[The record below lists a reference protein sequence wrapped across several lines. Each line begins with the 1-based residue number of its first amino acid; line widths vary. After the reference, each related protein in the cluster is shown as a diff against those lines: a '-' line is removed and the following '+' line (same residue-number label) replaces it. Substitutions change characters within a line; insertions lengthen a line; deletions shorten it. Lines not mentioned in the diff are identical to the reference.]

1 MKHFASLAFLLF
13 SFGAFAQWELMT
25 PIKTRSEF
33 PAIKMV
39 SDAVGYA
46 IDDPLGAILRT
57 HDGGAHWE
65 RMVNGLSDDPRAM
78 HWWDAQ
84 RGIVVGESGSVYRT
98 TDGFATIA
106 GSNDPSYGHLSC
118 VFFINDTLGW
128 MGSES
133 GRIYR
138 STDGGASWALTNSGQ
153 GSSNYMTAI
162 QFLDTEVGYASCAG
176 GGKVL
181 KSTDG
186 GLNWQNV
193 GPTDQLVLVNDLHF
207 YNDQLGVGVGSAGEV
222 IRTTDGGA
230 TWDSIPS
237 NTTYTMN
244 DLDVQGDVMVACGWW
259 GRTIRSTDAGLTW
272 TEVQVGGVEHRSVS
286 LLPSGAGLLGTDGR
300 IMCTHDMGLT
310 WELLVEGTWHTR
322 INKVSFMDADTG
334 VAIGWATMGG
344 FEGGLLRTTDGG
356 RHWSKAG
363 GGGLGVHLSP
373 EGDGCLGG
381 SSGAF
386 ARTTDGF
393 ATRLPGNGPDMA
405 IRCAWSFDASTHLV
419 GGGHVNG
426 GIYRTTDSGLSWTRV
441 LDQGNIIIS
450 DLYFVNDLLGFAV
463 GEDGNSH
470 RTMDGG
476 LTWED
481 IPAGGGHTVF
491 FVDEQHGWTKNFRTT
506 DGGDTWIPMGGT
518 PQSTMSLFFTDPD
531 KGYAVSSSAQTV
543 RTMDGGITWENI
555 LPEITNAL
563 VGDAALVDGYI
574 VIGCNN
580 GDIFRAQVACPS
592 APVVPLITD
601 LGGSLC
607 TTTNGTVQ
615 WYLDDEPLPDGDT
628 PCIDATE
635 PGLYHVVVTD
645 ALGCVSAPSATV
657 QVVSTGL
664 HTADTGIAA
673 RLVPNP
679 ATLTVRLTRA
689 DASPALLT
697 FLDSQGRT
705 VRTERIRGNDST
717 IDVSGLTPGLYLLR
731 VAGPDDVDVLRLVKE

>member
-1 MKHFASLAFLLF
+1 MKRFVIPTFLLF
-13 SFGAFAQWELMT
+13 PFGTFAQWELTT

-39 SDAVGYA
+39 DGTTGYA

-65 RMVNGLSDDPRAM
+65 RMADNLGNSPRAM
-78 HWWDAQ
+78 HLWDAQ

-98 TDGFATIA
+98 TDGFTTISS
-106 GSNDPSYGHLSC
+106 SNDPTRGHLSC

-128 MGSES
+128 MGTEG

-138 STDGGASWALTNSGQ
+138 STDGGVDWTLTNSGQ

-186 GLNWQNV
+186 GLTWQNV
-193 GPTDQLVLVNDLHF
+193 GPDQLVLVNDLHF
-207 YNDQLGVGVGSAGEV
+207 YNDQVGVGVGSGGRV

-237 NTTYTMN
+237 NTTYSMN

-272 TEVQVGGVEHRSVS
+272 TEIQAGLVEHRSVS
-286 LLPSGAGLLGTDGR
+286 LLPDGTGLLGTDGR
-300 IMCTHDMGLT
+300 ILRTHDMGLT
-310 WELLVEGTWHTR
+310 WALLVEGTWHTR

-334 VAIGWATMGG
+334 VAIGWATTGG

-356 RHWSKAG
+356 RHWRKAG

-373 EGDGCLGG
+373 EGNGCLGG

-386 ARTTDGF
+386 ARTANGF
-393 ATRLPGNGPDMA
+393 ASSIPGNGPNMA
-405 IRCAWSFDASTHLV
+405 IRCTWSFDAATHLV
-419 GGGHVNG
+419 GGGYVNG
-426 GIYRTTDSGLSWTRV
+426 GIYRTTNSGISWTRV
-441 LDQGNIIIS
+441 LDQGNIVIS

-470 RTMDGG
+470 RTTDGG
-476 LTWED
+476 LTWHD

-506 DGGDTWIPMGGT
+506 DGGDTWSPMGGT

-531 KGYAVSSSAQTV
+531 TGYAVSYTGQTV
-543 RTMDGGITWENI
+543 RTTDGGIMWENI
-555 LPEITNAL
+555 LPEITNAS

-574 VIGCNN
+574 LIGCNN

-592 APVVPLITD
+592 MPVVPSITD

-607 TTTNGTVQ
+607 TATNGTVQ
-615 WYLDDEPLPDGDT
+615 WYLDEEPLPDGDT
-628 PCIDATE
+628 PCIEAIE
-635 PGLYHVVVTD
+635 PGLYHVVITD

-664 HTADTGIAA
+664 QAAHTGIAA

-679 ATLTVRLTRA
+679 AARTVRLVRA

-697 FLDSQGRT
+697 FLDGQGRI
-705 VRTERIRGNDST
+705 VRAERIRGSEST
-717 IDVSGLTPGLYLLR
+717 IDLSGLAPGIHVLR
-731 VAGPDDVDVLRLVKE
+731 IAGPAGVDVLRLVKE